1 MLRWPG
7 QCVLCVSSTFW
18 TTNVH
23 HAISK
28 GERGLPDYLDESNRD
43 LDKVIELVRG
53 RLSLQNR
60 ITLGA
65 LVVIDVHAR
74 DVLSGLVDQKVAKD
88 NDFKWLCQLRYYWE
102 VRNRVSAVGLGSFL
116 DCFL

>member
-1 MLRWPG
+1 M
-7 QCVLCVSSTFW
+7 CVSSTYW
-18 TTNVH
+18 TTAVH
-23 HAISK
+23 EAIRNNS
-28 GERGLPDYLDESNRD
+28 LPAYLDESNRD

-53 RLSLQNR
+53 KLSLQNR

-74 DVLSGLVDQKVAKD
+74 DVLTGLIEQNVEME

-102 VRNRVSAVGLGSFL
+102 VRLKSSSHYYFIFHLYF
-116 DCFL
+116 

>member
-1 MLRWPG
+1 M
-7 QCVLCVSSTFW
+7 LCVSSTYW

-23 HAISK
+23 KAIHK
-28 GERGLPDYLDESNRD
+28 GAGGLSEYLEESNRD
-43 LDKVIELVRG
+43 LEKIIELVRG
-53 RLSLQNR
+53 KLSLQNR

-74 DVLSGLVDQKVAKD
+74 DVLSSLIEQKVVAD

-102 VRNRVSAVGLGSFL
+102 VM
-116 DCFL
+116 

>member
-7 QCVLCVSSTFW
+7 QCVLCVSSTYW

-23 HAISK
+23 KAIQK
-28 GERGLPDYLDESNRD
+28 GSEGLTGYLEECNRD
-43 LDKVIELVRG
+43 LEKIIELVRG
-53 RLSLQNR
+53 KLSLQNR

-74 DVLSGLVDQKVAKD
+74 DVLSGLVDEKVAVD

-102 VRNRVSAVGLGSFL
+102 VIRFSLTRRRNF
-116 DCFL
+116 DF

>member
-1 MLRWPG
+1 MIWPG

-18 TTNVH
+18 TTAVH
-23 HAISK
+23 NAISQNTLPAYL
-28 GERGLPDYLDESNRD
+28 GECNKD
-43 LDKVIELVRG
+43 LEKIIELVRG
-53 RLSLQNR
+53 KLSLQNR

-74 DVLSGLVDQKVAKD
+74 DVLTGLIEQKVVQE

-102 VRNRVSAVGLGSFL
+102 VRIEK
-116 DCFL
+116 